1 MSIQPENTMNAIQ
14 REYLHNVRRALKVAD
29 SVKFNRVAYDYQA
42 RNAQSYWSLFLK
54 ASANTR
60 FQDNVNRMKDFL
72 NSHDIRGALMLASP

>member
-42 RNAQSYWSLFLK
+42 RSAQSYWSLFLK
-54 ASANTR
+54 STANSR

-72 NSHDIRGALMLASP
+72 NSHDIRGALTLASP

>member
-29 SVKFNRVAYDYQA
+29 SVKFNRVAYDYQG
-42 RNAQSYWSLFLK
+42 RNAQSYWVLFLK

-60 FQDNVNRMKDFL
+60 FQENINRMKDFI
-72 NSHDIRGALMLASP
+72 NSHDIRSALTLASP

>member
-1 MSIQPENTMNAIQ
+1 MNAIQ

-42 RNAQSYWSLFLK
+42 RNAQSYWVLFLK

-60 FQDNVNRMKDFL
+60 FQENINRMKDFI
-72 NSHDIRGALMLASP
+72 NSHDIRSALTLASP